1 MSIES
6 QLYGRYS
13 AAADKA
19 QTLDQLK
26 AIQNDIY
33 KATQSGILHPVEGV
47 PLVQGLTPRIQKAEQ
62 AQQQALMMQYAPQ
75 AQGMMPQ
82 GITQGQPAPAPIA
95 PQIMAQAQQLSGVD
109 NLRSNLPAEEGYA
122 AGGIIAFA
130 DGGLGDT
137 EDDTEDGIE
146 DYGGLSKQEQ
156 AIFDQ
161 FLADIG
167 GSEEDYQPQ
176 ETTADYGINPERQ
189 GTVNQGISY
198 REPVPSGGERGITA
212 NVDRDQARK
221 YNVGNLRPSGFTY
234 PGQVGI
240 SGGGFAMFENPEAG
254 IAALNQDIGIKL
266 RRGLD
271 TPLKFISV
279 YAPAA
284 DKNDVGAYANNVA
297 RALGIGPNDRIP
309 DTPEA
314 RYILASAITRQ
325 EGAHKATARFNNG
338 GVVAFG
344 DPILN
349 PNENQ
354 LVSDGGKGIDTIGA
368 ELDALRSGTKTLEK
382 ATTAGGLR
390 IPVSQELTDAYN
402 YAKAQRDAKEKEYYD
417 LLAEKGVD
425 KPAFMPQYSM
435 QPKRPVPNPTVA
447 AMSAQPIN
455 NPAPTVVPTIPAAA
469 PASAPA
475 VLQDKYDPINASQE
489 GFPLGGYPA
498 AAPPAIAPPVV
509 SEDLLELRA
518 LLKERAIEAK
528 KQKETDKYM
537 ALLQASL
544 GIMGGTSPYAFA
556 NIGQG
561 GSAGIAS
568 YAASRKAQT
577 ADENAILAGRLG
589 LSKAELLEKAR
600 QEALAQRTAAT
611 AMNEKRYAADL
622 QYKIDLAAQNK
633 TIAELKIAETAK
645 ANKIKEVGMRN
656 KAEDAWDNSTEK
668 TRIEKDLADQKSNWR
683 KDTKLKSAYELERQ
697 RFINRRMQI
706 EAADI
711 LNANDI
717 APLPQ
722 Q

>member
-109 NLRSNLPAEEGYA
+109 NLRTNLPAEEGYA

-130 DGGLGDT
+130 GGGLGDT

-189 GTVNQGISY
+189 GTFNQGISY

-234 PGQVGI
+234 PGQVGV

-284 DKNDVGAYANNVA
+284 DRNDVGAYASNVA
-297 RALGIGPNDRIP
+297 RALNIGPNDRIP

-314 RYILASAITRQ
+314 RSILASAITRQ

-338 GVVAFG
+338 G
-344 DPILN
+344 
-349 PNENQ
+349 
-354 LVSDGGKGIDTIGA
+354 
-368 ELDALRSGTKTLEK
+368 
-382 ATTAGGLR
+382 
-390 IPVSQELTDAYN
+390 PVSFAGNTDGSLVDDEPQSEFGRDIERFKKYQTEPGINESIISGIRNLGRSAIN
-402 YAKAQRDAKEKEYYD
+402 YFSPSKDIPIPTNNFTPQQLQQQQIVENEPNRSEP
-417 LLAEKGVD
+417 LS
-425 KPAFMPQYSM
+425 MPQTLPGIQDPARYGL
-435 QPKRPVPNPTVA
+435 
-447 AMSAQPIN
+447 N
-455 NPAPTVVPTIPAAA
+455 NTFAPAEAA
-469 PASAPA
+469 PMPTAIVPA
-475 VLQDKYDPINASQE
+475 EVP
-489 GFPLGGYPA
+489 
-498 AAPPAIAPPVV
+498 
-509 SEDLLELRA
+509 EDIREIRA

-561 GSAGIAS
+561 GSAGIAA

-589 LSKAELLEKAR
+589 LSKAELLEKSR
-600 QEALAQRTAAT
+600 QNALAV
-611 AMNEKRYAADL
+611 NEKRYNEELKRRTNLDL
-622 QYKIDLAAQNK
+622 QNK
-633 TIAELKIAETAK
+633 NIAESKIAQTQK
-645 ANKIKEVGMRN
+645 ANKIKETVLRN
-656 KAEDAWDNSTEK
+656 KAIKDWNDSPDKA
-668 TRIEKDLADQKSNWR
+668 ILEKDLADQRKDWR
-683 KDTKLKSAYELERQ
+683 KDTKLVAEYERKRQNFIKEQTLEYG
-697 RFINRRMQI
+697 
-706 EAADI
+706 ADAI
-711 LNANDI
+711 DANEI

>member
-33 KATQSGILHPVEGV
+33 KATQSGILRPVEGV

-82 GITQGQPAPAPIA
+82 GIAQGQPAPAPIA

-130 DGGLGDT
+130 GGGLGDT

-189 GTVNQGISY
+189 GTFNQGISY

-284 DKNDVGAYANNVA
+284 DRNDVGAYAGNVA

-309 DTPEA
+309 DTPES
-314 RYILASAITRQ
+314 RSILASAITRQ

-349 PNENQ
+349 PNETQ
-354 LVSDGGKGIDTIGA
+354 LVSDGDKGIDAIGA
-368 ELDALRSGTKTLEK
+368 ELDALRSGTTTLEK
-382 ATTAGGLR
+382 AATAGGSR
-390 IPVSQELTDAYN
+390 IPASQEVIDAYN
-402 YAKAQRDAKEKEYYD
+402 YAKAQRDAKEKEYYN
-417 LLAEKGVD
+417 LLSKAGVD

-455 NPAPTVVPTIPAAA
+455 NLAPAPTVVPTIPAAA

-498 AAPPAIAPPVV
+498 AAAPATAAPAGT

-518 LLKERAIEAK
+518 ALKERAIDAK

-544 GIMGGTSPYAFA
+544 GMMAGTSPYAFA

-600 QEALAQRTAAT
+600 QEALAQRTATT
-611 AMNEKRYAADL
+611 AMNEKRYKEQNELGYKKLEQSAA
-622 QYKIDLAAQNK
+622 A
-633 TIAELKIAETAK
+633 TAE
-645 ANKIKEVGMRN
+645 ANKIKRIN
-656 KAEDAWDNSTEK
+656 SYQKAETSWDNSTQKAALEA
-668 TRIEKDLADQKSNWR
+668 DLKKRKSDWKN
-683 KDTKLKSAYELERQ
+683 DTKLNSEYQAARNKYLSRLMLEDQ
-697 RFINRRMQI
+697 AN
-706 EAADI
+706 ALDANAI
-711 LNANDI
+711 LSNN
-717 APLPQ
+717 PQ
-722 Q
+722 

>member
-47 PLVQGLTPRIQKAEQ
+47 PLVQSLTPRIQQAEA

-82 GITQGQPAPAPIA
+82 GIAQGQPAPAPIA

-109 NLRSNLPAEEGYA
+109 RLRSNLPAEEGYA

-130 DGGLGDT
+130 GGGLGDT
-137 EDDTEDGIE
+137 EDDTEDTDVE

-176 ETTADYGINPERQ
+176 ETTASYGINPERQ
-189 GTVNQGISY
+189 GTVNQGMAY
-198 REPVPSGGERGITA
+198 KEPLPSGGERGITA
-212 NVDRDQARK
+212 NIDRDQARK

-234 PGQVGI
+234 PGQIGV

-284 DKNDVGAYANNVA
+284 DRNDVGAYAGNIA
-297 RALGIGPNDRIP
+297 RALNIGPNDRIP

-314 RYILASAITRQ
+314 RSILASAITRQ

-349 PNENQ
+349 PNETQ
-354 LVSDGGKGIDTIGA
+354 LVDDEPQSEFGRDIERFRKYQTEPGINESIISGIRN
-368 ELDALRSGTKTLEK
+368 LGRSAINYFSPSKDIPIPTNNFTPQQLQQQQIVENEPNRSEPLSMSQTLPGIQDP
-382 ATTAGGLR
+382 ARYGLNNNFAPTA
-390 IPVSQELTDAYN
+390 
-402 YAKAQRDAKEKEYYD
+402 
-417 LLAEKGVD
+417 
-425 KPAFMPQYSM
+425 
-435 QPKRPVPNPTVA
+435 VA
-447 AMSAQPIN
+447 AQ
-455 NPAPTVVPTIPAAA
+455 A
-469 PASAPA
+469 PA
-475 VLQDKYDPINASQE
+475 
-489 GFPLGGYPA
+489 
-498 AAPPAIAPPVV
+498 AIAPPVV

-561 GSAGIAS
+561 GSAGIAA

-600 QEALAQRTAAT
+600 QEALAQRTATT
-611 AMNEKRYAADL
+611 AMNEKRYSEKLKLDTQIAADRSKY
-622 QYKIDLAAQNK
+622 QTENIK
-633 TIAELKIAETAK
+633 AK
-645 ANKIKEVGMRN
+645 EIGLRN
-656 KAEDAWDNSTEK
+656 KAEDAWDESQYK
-668 TRIEKDLADQKSNWR
+668 IRLEKDLSEQKKDWR
-683 KDTKLKSAYELERQ
+683 KDTKLKSEYERERQ
-697 RFINRRMQI
+697 KFINRRMQI
-706 EAADI
+706 ETADT